1 MKDAIATIRCIGQS
15 FIMLADQLEN
25 ASPAKPP
32 ENAGQIDAAVSSKPT
47 IKVED
52 VRAVLADISRSG
64 KTVQM
69 KELLGRYGA
78 ERLSDVNPQNYAALL
93 AAAEEVKNA

>member
-1 MKDAIATIRCIGQS
+1 MKDVIATIRGIGQS
-15 FIMLADQLEN
+15 FILLANQLEST
-25 ASPAKPP
+25 AP
-32 ENAGQIDAAVSSKPT
+32 ENPSENARRIETAVSSEPT

-64 KTVQM
+64 KTAQM
-69 KELLGRYGA
+69 KELLGRFGA